1 MVMLGGIE
9 LSEGEPDKLFLRL
22 NARNF
27 FGARACGGNRCCN
40 EEGRSNPLEISK
52 SATIVH
58 RTSRI
63 MSSAILRNPFSR
75 YIVVILGDAPFVA
88 ARLVG
93 GCVSTRAFWTAPA
106 ERSDDGPFPQRC
118 DSRAH

>member
-9 LSEGEPDKLFLRL
+9 LSEGEPDKLFLRPK
-22 NARNF
+22 ARIF
-27 FGARACGGNRCCN
+27 RTRARGGNRCCN
-40 EEGRSNPLEISK
+40 EESRSNPLEISK

>member
-1 MVMLGGIE
+1 
-9 LSEGEPDKLFLRL
+9 
-22 NARNF
+22 
-27 FGARACGGNRCCN
+27 
-40 EEGRSNPLEISK
+40 
-52 SATIVH
+52 
-58 RTSRI
+58 

-118 DSRAH
+118 DSRAHWAPIDPRSWTKRCGATLPTAFQKRRLTSHRFPL